1 MIRLA
6 TYEDLPVLGRMG
18 EEFFNASGHGDHTEY
33 SPDDMEETFK
43 QVIDSGGLLTDGE
56 HGMIGI
62 LVFPIYYNKDF
73 LFSQELFWWVDEC
86 KRGTGL
92 AIRLMKAAE
101 ELAKEKGAK
110 AMTMISVSFLGESV
124 DNMYEKM
131 GYKKCE
137 TSFMRVL

>member
-18 EEFFNASGHGDHTEY
+18 KEFFNASGHGSHTEY
-33 SPDDMEETFK
+33 VYEDMENTFK
-43 QVIDSGGLLTDGE
+43 QLIDTDGILTDGE

-73 LFSQELFWWVDEC
+73 LFAQELFWWVDEV
-86 KRGTGL
+86 KRGGGL
-92 AIRLMKAAE
+92 AVRLMKAAE
-101 ELAKEKGAK
+101 NMAKDRGAK
-110 AMTMISVSFLGESV
+110 AMTMISVNHLGNTA
-124 DNMYEKM
+124 DKIYEKM
-131 GYKKCE
+131 GYTKSE